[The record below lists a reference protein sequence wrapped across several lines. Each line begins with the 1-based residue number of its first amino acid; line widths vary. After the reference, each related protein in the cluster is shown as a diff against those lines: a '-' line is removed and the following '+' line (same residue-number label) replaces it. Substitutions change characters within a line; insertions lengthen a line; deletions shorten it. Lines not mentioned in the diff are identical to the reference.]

1 MTEKIRLD
9 TWLWYARFYKS
20 RNLSSKAISSGKIR
34 INSNKITKPAAKV
47 KTHDFLTLNYV
58 NEIRL
63 IQVQSLGSR
72 RGPASEAKSLYIE
85 LTESRIETSNAKS
98 TIEKLKKDSNKRP
111 TKKDRRL
118 LDKIVIKTLE

>member
-20 RNLSSKAISSGKIR
+20 RSLSSKAILSGKLR
-34 INSNKITKPAAKV
+34 INSNKITKPATKV
-47 KTHDFLTLNYV
+47 KTNDVLTLNYV
-58 NEIRL
+58 NEIRI
-63 IQVQSLGSR
+63 IQIQSLGSR
-72 RGPASEAKSLYIE
+72 RGPASEAQSLYID
-85 LTESRIETSNAKS
+85 LTEDKIGSSNVKS
-98 TIEKLKKDSNKRP
+98 KIEKSKKDSNKRP